1 MVVKR
6 SKLASF
12 KVSQPPSKRS
22 CDRYITAF
30 PFRRCIQYYYSLLLL
45 LQETWPLSSYLRGL
59 GANPLR
65 PPLHITPISSVLL
78 LRRHRSTCHIV
89 THVTLWHRDTGHSVI
104 LWPCTFFIRIFYVLY
119 SASHTAHLTFPP
131 KWKYVAYVPNNKW
144 ANIKH
149 NVEIICIGKH
159 VGDYSWY
166 CLQTTHRLLG
176 FMELG
181 FSLGL
186 GFGKCIYPKSYL

>member
-45 LQETWPLSSYLRGL
+45 LLLQGTWPLSSYLRGL

-89 THVTLWHRDTGHSVI
+89 THVTSWHRDTGHSVI

-119 SASHTAHLTFPP
+119 SASHTAHLTHPSLVVSQG
-131 KWKYVAYVPNNKW
+131 YHDNK
-144 ANIKH
+144 
-149 NVEIICIGKH
+149 
-159 VGDYSWY
+159 SWLGALRDINHY
-166 CLQTTHRLLG
+166 C
-176 FMELG
+176 
-181 FSLGL
+181 
-186 GFGKCIYPKSYL
+186 

>member
-45 LQETWPLSSYLRGL
+45 LLLQGTWPLSSYLRGL

-89 THVTLWHRDTGHSVI
+89 THVTSWHRDTGHSVI
-104 LWPCTFFIRIFYVLY
+104 LLPCTSSYVSLRFVQCFSY
-119 SASHTAHLTFPP
+119 SAPDT
-131 KWKYVAYVPNNKW
+131 VN
-144 ANIKH
+144 
-149 NVEIICIGKH
+149 
-159 VGDYSWY
+159 
-166 CLQTTHRLLG
+166 
-176 FMELG
+176 MELYRYNTVWHRVNDCQII
-181 FSLGL
+181 SE
-186 GFGKCIYPKSYL
+186 S